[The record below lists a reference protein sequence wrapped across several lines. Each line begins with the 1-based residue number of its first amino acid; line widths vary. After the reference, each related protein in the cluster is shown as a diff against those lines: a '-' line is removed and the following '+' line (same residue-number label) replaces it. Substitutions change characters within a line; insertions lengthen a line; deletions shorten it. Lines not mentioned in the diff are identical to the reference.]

1 MNAVEA
7 FRSLEHDFDRIMRGL
22 DLGLIIEHIRRLDR
36 MAFARHFQGY
46 RPQTLG
52 RRRVTESLRFE
63 LYQRGNETVAEVL
76 VLLWNQFHRD
86 LYQAMLALVRTINQ
100 KVEEIERIPDDKAN
114 DFIDELL
121 LSFDRRDIHAC
132 VRLNEVR
139 FSPEVIQSRL
149 VGLSGE
155 VEVPSQPPAVSVETP
170 GQQALPSGEATSSS
184 EPEPAPETPEQ
195 A

>member
-7 FRSLEHDFDRIMRGL
+7 FGPLEQDFDRIVRGL
-22 DLGLIIEHIRRLDR
+22 DIGLIIEHIRRLDR

-52 RRRVTESLRFE
+52 RKRVTESLRFE
-63 LYQRGNETVAEVL
+63 LYQRHNETVAEVL

-86 LYQAMLALVRTINQ
+86 LYQAMLALVRTINP
-100 KVEEIERIPDDKAN
+100 KVEEIERIPDDRAN

-139 FSPEVIQSRL
+139 FSPEVIQARL
-149 VGLSGE
+149 AGASAEVGSPTGAPAGAIGAPGE
-155 VEVPSQPPAVSVETP
+155 GA
-170 GQQALPSGEATSSS
+170 G
-184 EPEPAPETPEQ
+184 PEGPEQ

>member
-7 FRSLEHDFDRIMRGL
+7 FGPLESDFDRIVKGL
-22 DLGLIIEHIRRLDR
+22 DIGLVIEHVRRLDR

-52 RRRVTESLRFE
+52 RRRVTDSLRFE
-63 LYQRGNETVAEVL
+63 IYRQGNETVAEVL

-86 LYQAMLALVRTINQ
+86 LYQAMLALARTINP

-132 VRLNEVR
+132 VRLNDVR
-139 FSPEVIQSRL
+139 FSPEVIQARL
-149 VGLSGE
+149 AQAGTAGTPAE
-155 VEVPSQPPAVSVETP
+155 PPAESP
-170 GQQALPSGEATSSS
+170 GGPGA
-184 EPEPAPETPEQ
+184 PEPVVPENVSGGEGDAPGGPEQ
-195 A
+195 V

>member
-7 FRSLEHDFDRIMRGL
+7 FGPLEQDFDRIIRGL

-63 LYQRGNETVAEVL
+63 LYERHNDTVAEVL

-86 LYQAMLALVRTINQ
+86 LYQAMLALVRTIHP

-132 VRLNEVR
+132 VRLNDVR
-139 FSPEVIQSRL
+139 FSPEVIQARL
-149 VGLSGE
+149 AGPSGAAP
-155 VEVPSQPPAVSVETP
+155 VPAEPPA
-170 GQQALPSGEATSSS
+170 EAVL
-184 EPEPAPETPEQ
+184 EAGDPVPAPGGESLPEGEGRNSGNPGP